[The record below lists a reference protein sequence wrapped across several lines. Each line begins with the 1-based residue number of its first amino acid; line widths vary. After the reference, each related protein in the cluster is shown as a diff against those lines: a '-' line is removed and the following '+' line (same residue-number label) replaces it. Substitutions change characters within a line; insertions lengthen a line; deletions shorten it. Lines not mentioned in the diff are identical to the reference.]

1 MNRFIFALVAI
12 VFVYIVCKCV
22 VIPRLAK
29 RKQAQEKDSTP
40 PSTGNPFPFA
50 GYYPFPPNP
59 GMGMVATAPAMS
71 ARKDVYFDCTLVP
84 LDLDSVVNTDAL
96 SAVVGSNLLELRQRG
111 IDVVAI
117 QVVPLP
123 ERLLL
128 CFSYMA

>member
-40 PSTGNPFPFA
+40 PLAGNPFPFA
-50 GYYPFPPNP
+50 GYYPFPPSP
-59 GMGMVATAPAMS
+59 GMVATAPAMS

-84 LDLDSVVNTDAL
+84 LDLDSGVDTDAL

-117 QVVPLP
+117 QIVPLP
-123 ERLLL
+123 KRLLL
-128 CFSYMA
+128 CFSYVA

>member
-12 VFVYIVCKCV
+12 IFVYIVCKCV

-40 PSTGNPFPFA
+40 PSAGNPFPFA
-50 GYYPFPPNP
+50 GYYPFPQTP
-59 GMGMVATAPAMS
+59 GTVATAPVTP
-71 ARKDVYFDCTLVP
+71 ARKDIYFDCTLVP
-84 LDLDSVVNTDAL
+84 LDLDSGVDTDAL

-117 QVVPLP
+117 QIVPLP
-123 ERLLL
+123 QRLLL
-128 CFSYMA
+128 CFSYAV

>member
-29 RKQAQEKDSTP
+29 RKQAREKNSVP

-50 GYYPFPPNP
+50 GYYPFPPSP
-59 GMGMVATAPAMS
+59 GMVATAPAMS

-84 LDLDSVVNTDAL
+84 LDLDSGVDTDAL

-117 QVVPLP
+117 QIVPLP
-123 ERLLL
+123 KRLLL
-128 CFSYMA
+128 CFSYVA

>member
-1 MNRFIFALVAI
+1 MNRFIFVLVAM
-12 VFVYIVCKCV
+12 VFIYIVCRIV

-29 RKQAQEKDSTP
+29 RKKEQKKEESIS

-50 GYYPFPPNP
+50 GYYPFPPSP
-59 GMGMVATAPAMS
+59 GMVATAPAMS

-84 LDLDSVVNTDAL
+84 LDLDSGVDTDAL

-117 QVVPLP
+117 QIVPLP
-123 ERLLL
+123 KRLLL
-128 CFSYMA
+128 CFSYVA